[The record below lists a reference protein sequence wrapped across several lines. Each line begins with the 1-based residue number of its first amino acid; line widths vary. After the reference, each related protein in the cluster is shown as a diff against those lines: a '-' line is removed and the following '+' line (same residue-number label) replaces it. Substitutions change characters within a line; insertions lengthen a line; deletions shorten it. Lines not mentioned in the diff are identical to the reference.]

1 MKSCSPEGSFMSQLW
16 DGRRA
21 TVDLLADV
29 GERKSL
35 GFTAVVL
42 GERGHARLREWRN
55 RLRAMSWPTMP
66 KRRGLAAS
74 R

>member
-1 MKSCSPEGSFMSQLW
+1 MNQIW

-29 GERKSL
+29 GARKSL
-35 GFTAVVL
+35 GFTAVL
-42 GERGHARLREWRN
+42 ASERGYSQLRGLRN
-55 RLRAMSWPTMP
+55 RLRAASWPVMLR
-66 KRRGLAAS
+66 RRGLAAS